1 MSYLVLM
8 ENIFVQKEAGVPK
21 KLIKVEDIP
30 GLSKFFYLLLIVSLF
45 AWHLLLM
52 VLMGNLVHQ
61 ITFIVPALCVLWL
74 KIIYPSQGFFSFVF
88 FNFLAD
94 QLHWVF
100 YGMLHIEVSTFR
112 FCPHTVKYGSIYQ
125 ILPIRVKNF
134 QSKHLQE
141 RISCSSCIKPC

>member
-1 MSYLVLM
+1 M

-61 ITFIVPALCVLWL
+61 ITFMVPALCVFWL

-94 QLHWVF
+94 
-100 YGMLHIEVSTFR
+100 
-112 FCPHTVKYGSIYQ
+112 
-125 ILPIRVKNF
+125 
-134 QSKHLQE
+134 
-141 RISCSSCIKPC
+141 

>member
-1 MSYLVLM
+1 MLKWCKKVSYLVLM

-21 KLIKVEDIP
+21 KIIKVEDIP

-61 ITFIVPALCVLWL
+61 ITFIVPALCVFWL

-88 FNFLAD
+88 FQYFGWLAALSFLWNASYRGISFPF
-94 QLHWVF
+94 LPA
-100 YGMLHIEVSTFR
+100 YGKVW
-112 FCPHTVKYGSIYQ
+112 IYLSD
-125 ILPIRVKNF
+125 IAH
-134 QSKHLQE
+134 QSKKFP
-141 RISCSSCIKPC
+141 I